1 MKVIRK
7 NIFLLISTFSALS
20 AFSQSREMQ
29 ILSSFGAPASNNPLD
44 YVVSST
50 PATANQTPQQGSVIG
65 ALSATQQTGGT
76 LNAVTPDNPLTAT
89 LAVVER
95 KQKTADPLDFVM
107 NTTIDNKTLVANGL
121 GVLTSISQAPTNKRY
136 NATGSW
142 GQSEHFISTPLA
154 PSMMGSQLY
163 LPGKGRISSGFGY
176 RAMDSKVHK
185 GIDIAMPV
193 GDTVRVVM
201 PGVIESISYE
211 HKGYGKYVT
220 VKHDNGMQTRYAHLS
235 NSLVTSGQRV
245 DGNQPIALSGNTGNT
260 TGPHLHFEI
269 RYLGQAIDPTS
280 VIDFNNTVTPTPA
293 QWGNNRK
300 ASVKSERGLLSSTSS
315 SSSNQTSTKRTYV
328 VRWGDTIED
337 IAARFGTT
345 VMKLT
350 QLNNLNTADGTTIQ
364 PGQMLIV
371 R

>member
-7 NIFLLISTFSALS
+7 NIFLLISTVSALS

-50 PATANQTPQQGSVIG
+50 PATANQTPQQGSAIG

-76 LNAVTPDNPLTAT
+76 LAVTPDNPLTAT
-89 LAVVER
+89 LAVLER

-107 NTTIDNKTLVANGL
+107 NTTIDNKTLVANGP

-245 DGNQPIALSGNTGNT
+245 DGNQPIALSGNTGKT

-280 VIDFNNTVTPTPA
+280 VIDFNSTLTPI
-293 QWGNNRK
+293 GNRSFNRRN
-300 ASVKSERGLLSSTSS
+300 ADGGTGGSHLSANSKQTS
-315 SSSNQTSTKRTYV
+315 STKRTYI
-328 VRWGDTIED
+328 VRWGDTLED

>member
-7 NIFLLISTFSALS
+7 NIFLLISTVSALS

-50 PATANQTPQQGSVIG
+50 PATANQTPQQGSAIG

-76 LNAVTPDNPLTAT
+76 LAVTPDNPLTAT
-89 LAVVER
+89 LAVIER

-245 DGNQPIALSGNTGNT
+245 DGNQPIALSGNTGKT

-280 VIDFNNTVTPTPA
+280 VIDFNSTLTPI
-293 QWGNNRK
+293 GNRSFNRRN
-300 ASVKSERGLLSSTSS
+300 ADGGTGGSHLSANSK
-315 SSSNQTSTKRTYV
+315 QTSTKRTYV

>member
-7 NIFLLISTFSALS
+7 NIFLLISTVSALS

-50 PATANQTPQQGSVIG
+50 PPTANQTPQQGSAIG

-76 LNAVTPDNPLTAT
+76 LAVTPDNPLTAT
-89 LAVVER
+89 LAVIER

-245 DGNQPIALSGNTGNT
+245 DGNQPIALSGNTGKT

-280 VIDFNNTVTPTPA
+280 VIDFNSTLTPI
-293 QWGNNRK
+293 GNRSFNRRN
-300 ASVKSERGLLSSTSS
+300 ADGGTGGSHLSANSK
-315 SSSNQTSTKRTYV
+315 QTSTKRTYV

>member
-7 NIFLLISTFSALS
+7 NIFLLISTVSALS

-50 PATANQTPQQGSVIG
+50 PATANQTHQPGNVID

-136 NATGSW
+136 NAPGSW

-245 DGNQPIALSGNTGNT
+245 DGNQPIALSGNTGKT

-269 RYLGQAIDPTS
+269 RYLGQAIDPTT
-280 VIDFNNTVTPTPA
+280 VIDFNSTLTPI
-293 QWGNNRK
+293 GNRSFNRPN
-300 ASVKSERGLLSSTSS
+300 ADGGTGGSHLSANSK
-315 SSSNQTSTKRTYV
+315 QTSTKRTYV